1 MSNRL
6 LSTLLLVQTLL
17 LTALLAERLFPVAHA
32 QSGPIACQVTNWPN
46 VLTGNG
52 FETIR
57 VKIDG
62 TTSSTP
68 LAVTVKDWENTDT
81 VKVQVVDWA
90 NNDTV
95 RAEVVDWNTSDR
107 VRIEQ

>member
-6 LSTLLLVQTLL
+6 LSSLLVVQTLL

-32 QSGPIACQVTNWPN
+32 QSGPMRCEVTNWPN
-46 VLTGNG
+46 PLTGTG
-52 FETIR
+52 FEAVR
-57 VKIDG
+57 VKLDG
-62 TTSSTP
+62 WTPSSP
-68 LAVTVKDWENTDT
+68 LPVTVKDWDNSDT

-90 NNDTV
+90 NSDTV